1 MFKPSQHSTFNM
13 VCNMSYDMFERLA
26 PALSSRPE
34 VFCKIRV
41 LRNFAKFTGKH
52 LRQSLFLIKLQAQA
66 WWLLLYCLK
75 IIVNIS
81 FYSALNITV
90 NTALNIAFTFF
101 VCLFAFK
108 PSKNKIDGSGHK
120 IFFEK
125 VTFP

>member
-1 MFKPSQHSTFNM
+1 MKKLLKEFLNYISSLNFFAHSFYE
-13 VCNMSYDMFERLA
+13 VFR
-26 PALSSRPE
+26 SSRPE
-34 VFCKIRV
+34 VFCKKGV

-52 LRQSLFLIKLQAQA
+52 LCQSLFLIKLQAQA

-101 VCLFAFK
+101 VYLLSFK